1 MDLFIYLRYGLGVVL
16 GFVGVKMLLA
26 DIYKIPIGLSL
37 AVVAGILAISIVA
50 SLLARPKDTRTER
63 DF

>member
-1 MDLFIYLRYGLGVVL
+1 VL

-37 AVVAGILAISIVA
+37 AVVAGVLAISIVA